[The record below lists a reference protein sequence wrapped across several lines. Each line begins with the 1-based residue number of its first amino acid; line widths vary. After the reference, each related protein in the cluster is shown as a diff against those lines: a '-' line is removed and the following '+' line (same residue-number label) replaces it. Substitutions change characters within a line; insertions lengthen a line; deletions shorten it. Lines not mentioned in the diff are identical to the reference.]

1 MSGVEDEEE
10 KKSLAGSKAAPVVVG
25 ATYVNTSGLLN
36 DEGAAEGRGESPAVV
51 PEDLA
56 LGVREGA
63 YPQGVSTRSIVDQ
76 KMAIKARRLGL
87 PQDFVVE
94 GAPNDNERTE
104 AQTLPTNVAETM
116 LPSDV
121 SPLPYPYDAASSG
134 EDEEEKEEEGRVSL
148 LVSEK
153 LAIATRRCERISIAS
168 TLGEDGNGSVNAL
181 ASEKRASTSRKS
193 ETESTFTLSEKDE
206 VEETP
211 SDVEAT
217 SITFHEGSD
226 DGKNYTDQDSSAG
239 LDESCLIK
247 AELVDERATVH
258 AEVVSEEQLA
268 LNLKR
273 RRQWMCGGIVSV
285 FITAVAVT
293 LLVVFLSP
301 NGEEEPLSNYDSLKN
316 LLIPLSGDALLNE
329 TTPQHE
335 AFQWLAFD
343 DPAKLNATSTDP
355 QVLIDRYVLAL
366 LFLVTDGPA
375 WTNDFG
381 FLTNSSVCDW
391 QVPLSESTW
400 FSQGVGC
407 NSIGI
412 VNQIGLCKC

>member
-1 MSGVEDEEE
+1 
-10 KKSLAGSKAAPVVVG
+10 
-25 ATYVNTSGLLN
+25 
-36 DEGAAEGRGESPAVV
+36 
-51 PEDLA
+51 
-56 LGVREGA
+56 
-63 YPQGVSTRSIVDQ
+63 
-76 KMAIKARRLGL
+76 
-87 PQDFVVE
+87 
-94 GAPNDNERTE
+94 
-104 AQTLPTNVAETM
+104 
-116 LPSDV
+116 
-121 SPLPYPYDAASSG
+121 
-134 EDEEEKEEEGRVSL
+134 
-148 LVSEK
+148 VSEK

-301 NGEEEPLSNYDSLKN
+301 NREEEPLSNYDSLKN

-329 TTPQHE
+329 TTLQHE

-366 LFLVTDGPA
+366 LFLVTDGPDIPV
-375 WTNDFG
+375 NLG